1 MTQDIDK
8 IGRLAVKKKRSEDR
22 LVAGRRSLDTLLQ
35 TKRLI
40 ESQIKAQLNTNMFNQ
55 RRILEADRGIE

>member
-1 MTQDIDK
+1 MIQDIDK

-22 LVAGRRSLDTLLQ
+22 LVTGRRSLDNLLQ

>member
-1 MTQDIDK
+1 MIQDIDK